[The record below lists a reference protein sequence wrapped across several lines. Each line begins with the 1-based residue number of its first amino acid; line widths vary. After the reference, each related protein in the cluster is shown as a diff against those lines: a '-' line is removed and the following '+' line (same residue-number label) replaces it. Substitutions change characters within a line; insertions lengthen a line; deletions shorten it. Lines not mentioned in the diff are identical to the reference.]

1 MIVYKC
7 TNLVNGFSY
16 IGVTT
21 KSIEYRKRTHEK
33 ASKYSNKKFSNAL
46 KKYGFDNFEWSI
58 LHECTN
64 IDELNSLETYYIEK
78 YDTFDNGY
86 NLTTGGELKKIISEE
101 SKQVMRS
108 KRLEWFKHNKNGFK
122 GKTHTE
128 ETKKI
133 LREKRKDKPS
143 PNKGKVLNDTHRENL
158 KIAQINWLENNTH
171 PFKGKKQNELS
182 KQKMKE
188 SWKSREYL
196 VCPHCNKS
204 GKSNMTR
211 YHFDNCKTKFNNFT
225 RNRSYS

>member
-7 TNLVNGFSY
+7 TNLVNGISY

-21 KSIEYRKRTHEK
+21 KSIEYRKRTHEN
-33 ASKYSNKKFSNAL
+33 ASKYSNKKFYNAL

-58 LHECTN
+58 LHECSS
-64 IDELNSLETYYIEK
+64 IDELSSLEKYYIEK
-78 YDTFDNGY
+78 YDTFNNGY

-101 SKQVMRS
+101 SKEIMRS

-128 ETKKI
+128 ATKKI

-211 YHFDNCKTKFNNFT
+211 YHFDNCKNKI
-225 RNRSYS
+225 

>member
-1 MIVYKC
+1 MIIYKC

-33 ASKYSNKKFSNAL
+33 ASKYSNKKFYNAL
-46 KKYGFDNFEWSI
+46 KKYEFDNFEWSI

-78 YDTFDNGY
+78 YDTFNNGY

-101 SKQVMRS
+101 SKQLMRS

-211 YHFDNCKTKFNNFT
+211 YHFDNCKNKI
-225 RNRSYS
+225 

>member
-33 ASKYSNKKFSNAL
+33 ASKYSNKKFYNAL

-58 LHECTN
+58 LHECIS
-64 IDELNSLETYYIEK
+64 IDELNSLEKYYIEK
-78 YDTFDNGY
+78 YDTFNNGY

-101 SKQVMRS
+101 SKQLMSS

-188 SWKSREYL
+188 SWRSREYL

-211 YHFDNCKTKFNNFT
+211 YHFDNCKNKI
-225 RNRSYS
+225 